1 MFTIEKSNVQLQN
14 MRKNKNSSK
23 KHRRSKEIEDQKHM
37 NWKTEIPIR
46 ELKLFNKTVKIYKYF

>member
-1 MFTIEKSNVQLQN
+1 